1 MQRDSVAQPP
11 RRVSL
16 GNFVQSLSHFLT
28 FKPVSYSFR
37 LCVNDRAK
45 MQVYEHPAS
54 SPPLQ
59 TALKHTLP
67 NSISLSYRTK
77 HPNRTSDAHI
87 LATFSP
93 LTPSDSIP
101 QCWAAAYID
110 RSMRPETELWIF
122 TTGEI
127 PGHYAPPD
135 KKKEEFCKECRKAV
149 LSLIGYM
156 GSLPIPP
163 LHPENQGAMELARQ
177 HEKEHPQT
185 GPEARYPPGP
195 GLYMRHLLIPT
206 VVTLGGCHKE
216 VVKILAEVGI
226 LCKELPGHE
235 ADLNKFW
242 FKVSDLPQTR
252 DLPEELRWG
261 EMRESDLEI
270 VKARTSIPRTTRTLL
285 SLKNVGV
292 FEKASDKLVAWTFLG
307 LDGSLTTLHT
317 EPEWRGRGIAKAVAV
332 KIFKEHAPGLAVD
345 DAQNAWA
352 HADVYLGN
360 VQSESVCRSLGGKA
374 SVKILWVR
382 IEIGKGSA
390 LGMEG
395 V

>member
-1 MQRDSVAQPP
+1 
-11 RRVSL
+11 
-16 GNFVQSLSHFLT
+16 
-28 FKPVSYSFR
+28 
-37 LCVNDRAK
+37 

-59 TALKHTLP
+59 AALTRRLP
-67 NSISLSYRTK
+67 YSISLSYRIK
-77 HPNRTSDAHI
+77 HPNRTPDAHI
-87 LATFSP
+87 LATF
-93 LTPSDSIP
+93 PSNTSTDSIP

-127 PGHYAPPD
+127 PDHHASPN
-135 KKKEEFCKECRKAV
+135 KEGNEFCTECKKAV
-149 LSLIGYM
+149 LSLIDYM

-163 LHPENQGAMELARQ
+163 LHPENEPAMELARQ

-206 VVTLGGCHKE
+206 VVTLGGCHQK
-216 VVKILAEVGI
+216 VVKILAEAGV
-226 LCKELPGHE
+226 LCKEFPGHE

-242 FKVSDLPQTR
+242 FKVSDLPKPR
-252 DLPEELRWG
+252 DLPEELQWG
-261 EMRESDLEI
+261 EMREKDLAI
-270 VKARTSIPRTTRTLL
+270 VQARTSIPRTTRTLL
-285 SLKNVGV
+285 SLKSVGV
-292 FEKASDKLVAWTFLG
+292 FEKATDEPVAWTFLG

-345 DAQNAWA
+345 AEQNAWA
-352 HADVYLGN
+352 HADVYSGN
-360 VQSESVCRSLGGKA
+360 VQSETVCRSLGGKP

-382 IEIGKGSA
+382 IDIGKESISGA
-390 LGMEG
+390 
-395 V
+395 